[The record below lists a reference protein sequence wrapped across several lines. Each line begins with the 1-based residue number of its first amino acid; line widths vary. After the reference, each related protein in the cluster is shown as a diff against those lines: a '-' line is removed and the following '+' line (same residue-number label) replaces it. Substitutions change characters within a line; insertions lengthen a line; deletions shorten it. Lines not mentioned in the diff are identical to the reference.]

1 MYELGWVLE
10 EVMLFQWV
18 SFSQCRI
25 IVIIMIGEEIPA
37 RIAAVVQG
45 GDDVFQVIAKVD
57 SR

>member
-25 IVIIMIGEEIPA
+25 IIIGEEIPA